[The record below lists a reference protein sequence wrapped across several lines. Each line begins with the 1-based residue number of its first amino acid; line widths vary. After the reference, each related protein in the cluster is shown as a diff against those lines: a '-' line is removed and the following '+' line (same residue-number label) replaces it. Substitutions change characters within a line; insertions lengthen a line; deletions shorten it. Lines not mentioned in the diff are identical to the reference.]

1 MKFTPAPRRG
11 FGAPSSLSIQQL
23 LLLGLVALSTPVAAS
38 IGDRLPEFQ
47 ECVRVCERENCGPD
61 AEHQT
66 PIPLHRRLLL
76 WTCPQE
82 CDYTC
87 QHLITSSRLQQVQ
100 QSPPGS
106 PAPIP
111 HPDRPI
117 VQYHGK
123 WPFHRFLGA
132 QEPFSVLF
140 SLGNFYAHYDGLYNK
155 ILPSIPASYPLRK
168 WYIWLAYVGMASWFF
183 SAVFHT
189 RDLAVTE
196 QLDYF
201 AAGASVLYGLYY
213 SVVRIFRLDKKDT
226 SRRQSLLRL
235 WTALCILMYVG
246 HVAYLKMWTWDYTY
260 NMAAN
265 VAVGAVQNVL
275 WSWYSWTRYRSHRKG
290 WAAWP
295 GIVVAWV
302 MVAMSLEL
310 LDFPPLW
317 GAVDA
322 HSLWHA
328 GTIIPAVI
336 WYNFL
341 VRDAQDDMARSERL
355 KS

>member
-1 MKFTPAPRRG
+1 MKFTL
-11 FGAPSSLSIQQL
+11 PSSRGSTPDSSFSVQQL

-38 IGDRLPEFQ
+38 IGDRLPEFR
-47 ECVRVCERENCGPD
+47 ECIRVCEQENCGPD

-76 WTCPQE
+76 WSCPSE

-87 QHLITSSRLQQVQ
+87 QHLITTTRLSQ
-100 QSPPGS
+100 S
-106 PAPIP
+106 PAPLP
-111 HPDRPI
+111 HPV

-140 SLGNFYAHYDGLYNK
+140 SLGNLWAHYDGLYNK
-155 ILPSIPASYPLRK
+155 ILPSIPATYPLRK
-168 WYIWLAYVGMASWFF
+168 WYVLLAWVGMTSWFF

-189 RDLAVTE
+189 RDFPLTE

-201 AAGASVLYGLYY
+201 AAGANVLYGLYY
-213 SVVRIFRLDKKDT
+213 SAVRIFRLDQPT
-226 SRRQSLLRL
+226 PRRQTLLRA
-235 WTALCILMYVG
+235 WTTLCILLYVA
-246 HVAYLKMWTWDYTY
+246 HVTYLKMWTWDYTY

-265 VAVGAVQNVL
+265 VAIGAVQNLL
-275 WSWYSWTRYRSHRKG
+275 WSWYSWKRYREQQQGSNQG
-290 WAAWP
+290 WTLWP

-302 MVAMSLEL
+302 LVAMSLEL

-317 GAVDA
+317 GAIDA

-328 GTIIPAVI
+328 GTIVPAVI

>member
-1 MKFTPAPRRG
+1 MKFNVTSKRG
-11 FGAPSSLSIQQL
+11 GAPSFLSIQQL
-23 LLLGLVALSTPVAAS
+23 LLLGFVALATPVAAS

-47 ECVRVCERENCGPD
+47 ECIRVCERENCGPD

-76 WTCPQE
+76 WSCPSE

-87 QHLITSSRLQQVQ
+87 QHLTTSSRLS
-100 QSPPGS
+100 QSPP
-106 PAPIP
+106 PFP
-111 HPDRPI
+111 HPV

-123 WPFHRFLGA
+123 WPFIRFLGM
-132 QEPFSVLF
+132 QEPLSVLF
-140 SLGNFYAHYDGLYNK
+140 SLGNFWAHYQGLYTK
-155 ILPSIPASYPLRK
+155 ILPNIPPSYPLRK
-168 WYIWLAYVGMASWFF
+168 WYILLSYVGMASWFF

-189 RDLAVTE
+189 RDFPVTE

-201 AAGASVLYGLYY
+201 AAGANVLYGLYY
-213 SVVRIFRLDKKDT
+213 TVVRIFRLDKKDT
-226 SRRQSLLRL
+226 PRRESLLRL
-235 WTALCILMYVG
+235 WTALCILMYVA
-246 HVAYLKMWTWDYTY
+246 HVTYLKMWAWDYTY

-265 VAVGAVQNVL
+265 VAVGAVQNLL
-275 WSWYSWTRYRSHRKG
+275 WSWYSWTRYREQKKG

-302 MVAMSLEL
+302 LVAMSLEL

-317 GAVDA
+317 GSVDA

-328 GTIIPAVI
+328 GTIVPTII

-341 VRDAQDDMARSERL
+341 VKDAQDDMARSERL